1 MRYSHTATIM
11 EQPAKTPA
19 SSSELFCRNCMKETQ
34 EVEAEEVEG
43 CVPKWLEGRVT
54 RNGPGMTKVGITHYD
69 HLFDSLA
76 MLHQFLRSD
85 SYTKNTQA
93 NRIVATE
100 LGTVGY
106 PDPCKTMF
114 HYLVTT
120 FFKLP
125 VPANVMSDN
134 CLVNVCQAKDQ
145 MFALTETCFLRRV
158 DPESLD
164 TFEKKEDISNYV
176 AVNMATA
183 HPHIEPDGT
192 VYNLGSSFSLI
203 NGPELRIVRFPEGK
217 LEGASVVGTASS
229 RWRAALPYVHSFA
242 MTENYWVVGEQ
253 PLVLSLG
260 KMLRQYVTLSK
271 MINALTWL
279 PDENLRFIVIDRKT
293 GKPLPTTYTAPPIIL
308 FHHINAWEED
318 GHLVIPDSRPCRL
331 VLPLKVTA
339 EEAME
344 KQHFTLKDTLY
355 TAVRKENGELHC
367 TPALLSPVVFELPRI
382 NYLRNGLPYRYTY
395 GVTGGSE
402 VFFQRL
408 VKLDVETGK
417 TWYFQEE
424 GYVAAEPI
432 FLNDSRYVAL
442 VVLNAKNMSQLARV
456 QFTAEGDVTYPFHG
470 QFVDPRE
477 EVHLY

>member
-1 MRYSHTATIM
+1 
-11 EQPAKTPA
+11 
-19 SSSELFCRNCMKETQ
+19 
-34 EVEAEEVEG
+34 
-43 CVPKWLEGRVT
+43 
-54 RNGPGMTKVGITHYD
+54 
-69 HLFDSLA
+69 
-76 MLHQFLRSD
+76 
-85 SYTKNTQA
+85 
-93 NRIVATE
+93 
-100 LGTVGY
+100 
-106 PDPCKTMF
+106 MF

-318 GHLVIPDSRPCRL
+318 GHLVVDFLGTMNGMHYTNFFFSNFRKSDTDPSKVIPDSRPCRL

-432 FLNDSRYVAL
+432 FVPRPGATKEDDGIILSSLLKLNDSRYVAL
-442 VVLNAKNMSQLARV
+442 VVLNAKDMSQLARV
-456 QFTAEGDVTYPFHG
+456 RFTAEGDVTYPFHG